1 MLVVSAIDSDST
13 TNCVLMH
20 EWHCEC
26 ITSCFG
32 ALSIMCNNL
41 CLLTL
46 CYCFMLLLFWM
57 LIWVGRCSKT
67 WSLMFFTCLCQIMEK
82 GGVIYGFDILMCRNH
97 LTYVVLVLLMFALLI
112 ILGDMMCYL
121 CYFTK
126 NTSYSCFSHTKIQ
139 MGRLLFLLDW
149 MH

>member
-1 MLVVSAIDSDST
+1 
-13 TNCVLMH
+13 
-20 EWHCEC
+20 
-26 ITSCFG
+26 
-32 ALSIMCNNL
+32 
-41 CLLTL
+41 
-46 CYCFMLLLFWM
+46 
-57 LIWVGRCSKT
+57 
-67 WSLMFFTCLCQIMEK
+67 MFFTCLCQIMEK

-149 MH
+149 MHQLKQHMNKMYFRKHLEQDVPTCVPASEFVAKKSCSAKVLDKQLRNGLKVWVLTIPRCPSEVLRC